1 MDTPLHLYD
10 LTALG
15 DEDLAWKAIVYLT
28 SHPLRSTDE
37 GALDA
42 YEGTR
47 ADALAAEVYQ
57 ADRAWLVT
65 DANHRPKAL
74 LALRRFGSL
83 ASDGLMWAVAHPD
96 LEKPMEEL
104 LAAIAPALSEIA
116 ALRPALWAWKAP
128 ADTPSALP
136 RLDNGRSEDLL
147 LVGPDPAPL
156 SPAWLAQ
163 LQADYDFTGAAAH
176 L

>member
-1 MDTPLHLYD
+1 MHLYD

-15 DEDLAWKAIVYLT
+15 DEDLAWKAIVFLT
-28 SHPLRSTDE
+28 SHPLRPTDE
-37 GALDA
+37 AALDA
-42 YEGTR
+42 YEDTR
-47 ADALAAEVYQ
+47 ADALAAEVHH
-57 ADRAWLVT
+57 AERAWLVT
-65 DANHRPKAL
+65 DADHRPKAL
-74 LALRRFGSL
+74 LALCRFSSL
-83 ASDGLMWAVAHPD
+83 TSDGLMWAVAHPD
-96 LEKPMEEL
+96 LATPMEEL
-104 LAAIAPALSEIA
+104 LAVIGPALSEIA

-136 RLDNGRSEDLL
+136 RLDNGKSKDLL